1 MCGLQKRLH
10 RVDLLFVI
18 SCMNNYLYAYLM
30 HDKSSRGGKNDGIG
44 RSFANL
50 LAQLFLETSYF
61 LSFVGSKWSMEF
73 RRVLGYPKKF

>member
-30 HDKSSRGGKNDGIG
+30 HGKSSRGGKNDGIG
-44 RSFANL
+44 KPFANL
-50 LAQLFLETSYF
+50 LA
-61 LSFVGSKWSMEF
+61 
-73 RRVLGYPKKF
+73 